1 MQAVLPTYT
10 VGLDYINPNFYGRIL
25 RSDGDVPVI
34 AGTLEPLFGFAP
46 PADTVAH
53 VAASPAIALPAP
65 PGGGDWSHLAFR
77 FLGQTYRSAY
87 WYCRSDFWLIEGEGS
102 VANYFVLNNNG
113 GWSTQTLADQ
123 GGGPC
128 RWRRRT
134 PTTSI
139 TTRSCTTRRRG

>member
-1 MQAVLPTYT
+1 M
-10 VGLDYINPNFYGRIL
+10 
-25 RSDGDVPVI
+25 

-113 GWSTQTLADQ
+113 GWSTETLADPA
-123 GGGPC
+123 GGQLQVAAANAYNLDYYEISYDPAT
-128 RWRRRT
+128 RQISWNAARAV
-134 PTTSI
+134 PTSSSWMPSI
-139 TTRSCTTRRRG
+139 DTLVVFGA